1 MSAAISVKD
10 FIGAKAGEEKT
21 ILDIKRIYETD
32 PRPLVCGYSGGK
44 DSSVIVDLVL
54 KALMKSDINSKPTYI
69 LFSDTKL
76 EMKPF
81 IEGVDTSFERLES
94 FAKEHDLN
102 LVIKRVEPKKTDTFS
117 CLYFGAGYVL
127 ASSQYRWCTDRWKIK
142 PQERAIKGLIKSH
155 GGFISVTGQR
165 RSESSDR
172 AKRMEEYTIEGSL
185 LKRHEYSLC
194 NLYTPIEFYTAD
206 DVWDYLYTRQ
216 QPWIDSA
223 FLGRVYSEAAGDTKN
238 ECRTLLEGVSGE
250 AAGCSQSARSGCD
263 ICPLFRKDKTLIN
276 LSQHHTYLK
285 EVEKFRNWLID
296 LSNESGWSERDVYMH
311 GKNIQNIYDK
321 GNHRDGMN
329 IPGGMTLEFRK
340 RTLRKYLELDEKLF
354 PATGERRVTDFELS
368 YIQERWIEEGEH
380 ELGVYKLTDRVFDIS
395 DHHKE
400 ILEAVLIYKQRFYKE
415 SKYVEGEV
423 HHWFPPHWS
432 VVDAPSLTADAR
444 YYAQLSIQL
453 KKLGRDPIFYAKL
466 FTHSL
471 EEKVLKE
478 MKYGMNISDETF
490 YDVLR
495 ADALVLIKTLPVSTK
510 QYYSSAIEEEYIRW
524 EWKNDQVGV
533 LNILERYQKGELKKP
548 KPTLFGYEGEFGL
561 QFEQIDELY
570 EKQDITL
577 CETISLQDQMT
588 FFDRW

>member
-1 MSAAISVKD
+1 MRVIM
-10 FIGAKAGEEKT
+10 
-21 ILDIKRIYETD
+21 DIKCIYETD

-44 DSSVIVDLVL
+44 DSSVALDLVL
-54 KALMKSDINSKPTYI
+54 KALMRSSTNKKPTYV

-81 IEGVDTSFERLES
+81 IEGVDASFERLEA

-102 LVIKRVEPKKTDTFS
+102 IVIKRVEPKETDTFS
-117 CLYFGAGYVL
+117 CLFFGAGYVL
-127 ASSQYRWCTDRWKIK
+127 ASSNYRWCTDRWKIL
-142 PQERAIKGLIKSH
+142 PQERAIKGLIEEY
-155 GGFISVTGQR
+155 GGFIAVTGQR
-165 RSESSDR
+165 RLESPDR
-172 AKRMEEYTIEGSL
+172 AKRLQKCTIEGSL
-185 LKRHEYSLC
+185 LKRHENPLC
-194 NLYTPIEFYTAD
+194 NLYTPIEFYSAD

-216 QPWIDSA
+216 QSWIDST

-263 ICPLFRKDKTLIN
+263 ICPLFSRDKTLIN
-276 LSQHHTYLK
+276 LSKHHTYLK
-285 EVEKFRNWLID
+285 EIEKFRNWLID

-329 IPGGMTLEFRK
+329 TPGGMTLAFRK

-354 PATGERRVTDFELS
+354 PITGERRVTDFELS

-380 ELGVYKLTDRVFDIS
+380 ELSVFELAPNRDFNIS
-395 DHHKE
+395 DYHKE
-400 ILEAVLIYKQRFYKE
+400 ILTCVHIYKKRFYK
-415 SKYVEGEV
+415 VPGEA
-423 HHWFPPHWS
+423 HYWFRPHWS
-432 VVDAPSLTADAR
+432 TANAPSLTADAR

-453 KKLGRDPIFYAKL
+453 KKERKDPIFYAEL
-466 FTHSL
+466 LTDSL
-471 EEKVLKE
+471 DQDTVKR
-478 MKYGMNISDETF
+478 MKGELDISDKDF
-490 YDVLR
+490 L
-495 ADALVLIKTLPVSTK
+495 LVLQEQARKLIATLPVSTK
-510 QYYSSAIEEEYIRW
+510 QYYPTQIEEDYIRW
-524 EWKNDQVGV
+524 EWRNDRVGM
-533 LNILERYQKGELKKP
+533 LNILERFEKGELEKP

-577 CETISLQDQMT
+577 CESISLEDKMA